1 MLQPVSRGGEFGKFI
16 AQFLNLQK
24 PSFPLNPKISFPML
38 IEPPLSEMSHPEK
51 LELLE
56 ALWDDLTRKQEEFDS
71 PAWHEEVLN
80 DCRLRAET
88 GEEKFTDWEVAK
100 EDIRRRVS

>member
-1 MLQPVSRGGEFGKFI
+1 
-16 AQFLNLQK
+16 
-24 PSFPLNPKISFPML
+24 ML
-38 IEPPLSEMSHPEK
+38 IEPPLSQMSHPEK

-80 DCRLRAET
+80 ECRRRAET
-88 GEEKFTDWEVAK
+88 GAEKFTDWEVAK